1 MVGLAMIGAVVVVI
15 LLTIGIYQSIKFM
28 MRKNKDKDNES
39 R

>member
-28 MRKNKDKDNES
+28 TKKNKDKDNES